1 MTWRVRRS
9 KGPAYVIMRDART
22 GQSVRLPV
30 GVIPKIFWPETWYEN
45 PYWMYSGAL
54 SRADVAEFFQ
64 DPQRE
69 IRPDF
74 AHRLATY
81 ILNYIQNMAAIV
93 WLMNPEKERYLRN
106 MRTCIE
112 KLSELK
118 ARAKRRKDVKD
129 MIDVCLDYAMDPF

>member
-1 MTWRVRRS
+1 MTFRVKRS
-9 KGPAYVIMRDART
+9 KGPAYVVMRNINT
-22 GQSVRLPV
+22 GQPVRIPV

-64 DPQRE
+64 DQRE

-81 ILNYIQNMAAIV
+81 ILDFVQNTAAAV
-93 WLMNPEKERYLRN
+93 WLMNTDKEGYLKH
-106 MRTCIE
+106 MRPCVE
-112 KLSELK
+112 KLLGLK
-118 ARAKRRKDVKD
+118 ARARCRKDVKD
-129 MIDVCLDYAMDPF
+129 MIDVCLDYAIDPF